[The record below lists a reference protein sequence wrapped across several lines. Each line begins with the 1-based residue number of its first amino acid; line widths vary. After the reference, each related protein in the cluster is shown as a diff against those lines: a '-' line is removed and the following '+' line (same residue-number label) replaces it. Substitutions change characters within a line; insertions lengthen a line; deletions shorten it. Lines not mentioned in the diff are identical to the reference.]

1 MLIFLI
7 IQYIEDQHPLANIV
21 KLVNLD
27 FNSSLGYIKL
37 NFSATSQEKSFTNW
51 TAEPRSGKVIVAV
64 DSVI

>member
-1 MLIFLI
+1 MM
-7 IQYIEDQHPLANIV
+7 QYIEDQCPLANIV
-21 KLVNLD
+21 KFVNFD

-51 TAEPRSGKVIVAV
+51 TAEPQSCKVILAIV